1 MYCKFC
7 STEVEDKTLSG
18 AYCPECM
25 EWLDIDN
32 ISKTKPILNKYIVR
46 VPFSGHSRG
55 YKVLHV
61 DATSEDTAV
70 HKVKNYNSGDLISEE
85 TVRDDRSEDRQDAEC
100 YGLVNSEPE
109 FNDWWKNKENF
120 PCILICTLSSGD
132 ALVWVHYQIDGIAY
146 DVRDNGYRLIEHTNW
161 RRATK
166 QEILNNI
173 KGL

>member
-18 AYCPECM
+18 AYCPECI

-132 ALVWVHYQIDGIAY
+132 ALVWVHYQIGGVAY